1 MSWLSVAMNDLGK
14 MLEGLAASPTATP
27 AAKTALADLQTAAN
41 SVTAAAPDLEDAIVD
56 DVVNYALSKIPFG
69 SLVQGEVDSL
79 VNKFLLQLNASIV
92 QDLGLS
98 VIKSDI
104 IQPKPQASTAAPVA
118 DAGQGE
124 DHVSDV
130 IA

>member
-14 MLEGLAASPTATP
+14 LLEGLASSPTATP
-27 AAKTALADLQTAAN
+27 AAKTALADLQTAAT

-56 DVVNYALSKIPFG
+56 DLVNYALSKIPFG

-79 VNKFLLQLNASIV
+79 VNKYLTKLNGAIE

-98 VIKSDI
+98 VTKADI
-104 IQPKPQASTAAPVA
+104 VQPKPQASAAENNSALV
-118 DAGQGE
+118 
-124 DHVSDV
+124 
-130 IA
+130 